1 MTTTL
6 AYDVE
11 GRLTS
16 ATTQVGAQAA
26 KTTTFAYDANGNR
39 VLATYNPG
47 ASATKVYTPFPDY
60 EVTDPPTGA
69 NVTRTTYRLGGQIAA
84 LRVNDGATN
93 KLYYPLTDHL
103 GNVMA
108 LSDVDGN
115 FVSGSDAR
123 YDPFGAFTTTPTTN
137 PSVSNL
143 GFTGHRHN
151 NTGANNLGLI
161 YMNARYYLPEVGR
174 FVSPDSI
181 VPDPNNPQGYNRYSY
196 VLNSPVNFTDPT
208 GHKHCSG
215 IGTQDVCEPQV
226 QRPTPINDDSSGG
239 NELLGWLKSATRE
252 IFHLIAI
259 KEPRVQPAPYST
271 DPYLADLTEW
281 LVAQMV
287 NNAQSP
293 FVLLLH
299 ALWTLPDQGAGT
311 QKLIVLQLWTELV
324 ATGGVWDFKVDIQ
337 REKTFSADKQL
348 VQLGNHVMSYQAVAN
363 IFYGFIGMQIG
374 LDPVLLQMGAGAA
387 QMEQGYGHWQ
397 ANIDAYPAGFGDQPF
412 DAWAIGFGFALHVQ
426 FGRDVSALTVS
437 TFTTALDTYSASNP
451 PLWEP

>member
-123 YDPFGAFTTTPTTN
+123 YDPFGAFTTTPATN
-137 PSVSNL
+137 PGMTNL

-181 VPDPNNPQGYNRYSY
+181 VPDPANPQSYNLYSLAY
-196 VLNSPVNFTDPT
+196 
-208 GHKHCSG
+208 GRGRGRK
-215 IGTQDVCEPQV
+215 
-226 QRPTPINDDSSGG
+226 
-239 NELLGWLKSATRE
+239 TR
-252 IFHLIAI
+252 
-259 KEPRVQPAPYST
+259 
-271 DPYLADLTEW
+271 D
-281 LVAQMV
+281 
-287 NNAQSP
+287 
-293 FVLLLH
+293 
-299 ALWTLPDQGAGT
+299 
-311 QKLIVLQLWTELV
+311 
-324 ATGGVWDFKVDIQ
+324 
-337 REKTFSADKQL
+337 
-348 VQLGNHVMSYQAVAN
+348 
-363 IFYGFIGMQIG
+363 
-374 LDPVLLQMGAGAA
+374 
-387 QMEQGYGHWQ
+387 
-397 ANIDAYPAGFGDQPF
+397 
-412 DAWAIGFGFALHVQ
+412 
-426 FGRDVSALTVS
+426 
-437 TFTTALDTYSASNP
+437 
-451 PLWEP
+451 

>member
-123 YDPFGAFTTTPTTN
+123 YDPFGAFTTTPATN
-137 PSVSNL
+137 PNVSNL

-174 FVSPDSI
+174 FVSPDTI
-181 VPDPNNPQGYNRYSY
+181 VPQPGNPQSYNRYSY
-196 VLNSPVNFTDPT
+196 SLNNPIKYIDQDGHCPRPAESTSSVICMALFIEPSTVQAGPLTVHGDGRSFQSDSDPGASRGYIWIDIESGEWETHMNPSGYATPGHQFAPVPNSFVYFEPSESNVWDVSIDGNLITVSYDLVISGPLEWGPGIAPHINGVVQFTVNEDGTISFAFERDGFPWAEAYLYEGNQTEIIFRDPAVR
-208 GHKHCSG
+208 GDPHDLFG
-215 IGTQDVCEPQV
+215 IEPNIKFPASTVKWAQSLLRGEPQV
-226 QRPTPINDDSSGG
+226 SRWD
-239 NELLGWLKSATRE
+239 
-252 IFHLIAI
+252 
-259 KEPRVQPAPYST
+259 
-271 DPYLADLTEW
+271 
-281 LVAQMV
+281 
-287 NNAQSP
+287 
-293 FVLLLH
+293 
-299 ALWTLPDQGAGT
+299 GT
-311 QKLIVLQLWTELV
+311 W
-324 ATGGVWDFKVDIQ
+324 
-337 REKTFSADKQL
+337 
-348 VQLGNHVMSYQAVAN
+348 N
-363 IFYGFIGMQIG
+363 G
-374 LDPVLLQMGAGAA
+374 LYKP
-387 QMEQGYGHWQ
+387 E
-397 ANIDAYPAGFGDQPF
+397 
-412 DAWAIGFGFALHVQ
+412 
-426 FGRDVSALTVS
+426 
-437 TFTTALDTYSASNP
+437 
-451 PLWEP
+451 

>member
-123 YDPFGAFTTTPTTN
+123 YDPFGAFTTTPATN
-137 PSVSNL
+137 PGMTDH

-181 VPDPNNPQGYNRYSY
+181 VPEAGEPQSFNRYAYSYNNPTKY
-196 VLNSPVNFTDPT
+196 TDPS
-208 GHKHCSG
+208 GHCNGDPSNSNPFDESG
-215 IGTQDVCEPQV
+215 ETIAYLDCTLENFDAMSIADRLLWIQYFMDQFHIGPWFNNIEGIIQGFVENGLADSGSWLSIVDAAILQAIQDGFVVSDMEGAQGAVGNATSENPGKATWKIFFDELAKDPAGDDDALIEMWGTAEAASTQHGEVIAGD
-226 QRPTPINDDSSGG
+226 
-239 NELLGWLKSATRE
+239 LGL
-252 IFHLIAI
+252 
-259 KEPRVQPAPYST
+259 AP
-271 DPYLADLTEW
+271 DPYETFFL
-281 LVAQMV
+281 
-287 NNAQSP
+287 
-293 FVLLLH
+293 
-299 ALWTLPDQGAGT
+299 
-311 QKLIVLQLWTELV
+311 K
-324 ATGGVWDFKVDIQ
+324 TG
-337 REKTFSADKQL
+337 
-348 VQLGNHVMSYQAVAN
+348 
-363 IFYGFIGMQIG
+363 
-374 LDPVLLQMGAGAA
+374 
-387 QMEQGYGHWQ
+387 
-397 ANIDAYPAGFGDQPF
+397 DAYR
-412 DAWAIGFGFALHVQ
+412 WAAFNGGLGIWAAAA
-426 FGRDVSALTVS
+426 ALTVDANPFIAYRVGEWFNDPRS
-437 TFTTALDTYSASNP
+437 LDPIHGRSPVYWYSSAIWQVQP
-451 PLWEP
+451 